1 MRRAALAL
9 ILIAAPAF
17 GQIRGDQPV
26 SPVVLGAAP
35 ARQESARVA
44 SDGTNF
50 FAVWR
55 TRTALDA
62 VVIGG
67 GRLSPAGELLDRPS
81 ILIASG
87 TAATLGYP
95 DVVFV
100 GGNFLVVYQ
109 SGTSVLTRAFSRDG
123 R

>member
-50 FAVWR
+50 FAIWR
-55 TRTALDA
+55 TRTASNA

-81 ILIASG
+81 IFIASG
-87 TAATLGYP
+87 AANTLGYP

-100 GGNFLVVYQ
+100 GGSFLVAYQ
-109 SGTSVLTRAFSRDG
+109 SGTSVVVLRF
-123 R
+123 

>member
-1 MRRAALAL
+1 GIERWYGSRMRKTALL
-9 ILIAAPAF
+9 LTLVTSSLF
-17 GQIRGDQPV
+17 GAEVRVDQPLA
-26 SPVVLGAAP
+26 PVQFGAAP

-55 TRTALDA
+55 TRTASNA

-81 ILIASG
+81 TLIASG
-87 TAATLGYP
+87 SA
-95 DVVFV
+95 
-100 GGNFLVVYQ
+100 
-109 SGTSVLTRAFSRDG
+109 
-123 R
+123 